1 MWVKLYR
8 YKSKKRSLPIKK
20 TSNRS
25 WNGICRSCF
34 RNWKTIDGSA
44 GTTGESGFKAEVG
57 RYHLYIT
64 HNCPWAYRT
73 AVFRR
78 LKKLE
83 NIISISIGGSSFKE
97 EGWTFND
104 EPGAI
109 IDKINNIYHL
119 HELYTKADPS
129 YSGRVT
135 VPVLWDI
142 ETQTIVNNES
152 SEIIRMFNNAFDD
165 FTTDTLDF
173 YPSDLRD
180 EIDAINEL
188 VYSNVNNGVY
198 RTGFAV
204 TQEAYEE
211 AFDKLFITL
220 DKLDD
225 RLGQHRYLVGDRLTE
240 ADRRLFS
247 TLIRFDLVYFGHFKC
262 NKKHIYEYSNLW
274 NFTLEIY
281 QYPGI
286 AEITNFEHIKRG
298 YYHLMPNINPNGIV
312 AKGGNINFEQNHDR
326 DRL

>member
-1 MWVKLYR
+1 MGMLINGKWSDDDQMR
-8 YKSKKRSLPIKK
+8 SKQGRFVRPES
-20 TSNRS
+20 S
-25 WNGICRSCF
+25 F
-34 RNWKTIDGSA
+34 RNWITKDGSA
-44 GTTGESGFKAEVG
+44 GPTGGSGFKADAG

-198 RTGFAV
+198 RTGF
-204 TQEAYEE
+204 
-211 AFDKLFITL
+211 
-220 DKLDD
+220 
-225 RLGQHRYLVGDRLTE
+225 
-240 ADRRLFS
+240 
-247 TLIRFDLVYFGHFKC
+247 
-262 NKKHIYEYSNLW
+262 
-274 NFTLEIY
+274 
-281 QYPGI
+281 
-286 AEITNFEHIKRG
+286 
-298 YYHLMPNINPNGIV
+298 
-312 AKGGNINFEQNHDR
+312 
-326 DRL
+326 